1 MDNQEYNIIDNY
13 AFYLFFFLSFLSI
26 GNDFYFVL
34 HEMSNHNFVKKRI
47 TYLNDFKN
55 IIMNILSNKAK
66 KVKNGYVINENKQN
80 YKLLKNNNKN
90 EAKNEA
96 KNELK
101 NKEIKIEKVNLDNKI
116 IQEFNDKND
125 EYIDNLN
132 KLKVNYNNNI
142 KKNIK
147 KKSI

>member
-34 HEMSNHNFVKKRI
+34 QEMSNHEFVKKRI
-47 TYLNDFKN
+47 TYFDDLMN
-55 IIMNILSNKAK
+55 ILKNILSNKVK
-66 KVKNGYVINENKQN
+66 KVKNGYVINENKQKN
-80 YKLLKNNNKN
+80 KLIKNELKKNNKN
-90 EAKNEA
+90 EI
-96 KNELK
+96 L
-101 NKEIKIEKVNLDNKI
+101 NKDIKTEKIKLDNKI
-116 IQEFNDKND
+116 IEEFNDEND

-132 KLKVNYNNNI
+132 KLKVNYKNNI

-147 KKSI
+147 KKSN

>member
-34 HEMSNHNFVKKRI
+34 QEMSNHEFVKKRI
-47 TYLNDFKN
+47 TYFDDLMN
-55 IIMNILSNKAK
+55 ILKNILSNKLK
-66 KVKNGYVINENKQN
+66 KVKNGYVINENKQKN
-80 YKLLKNNNKN
+80 KLIKNELKKNNKN
-90 EAKNEA
+90 EK
-96 KNELK
+96 L
-101 NKEIKIEKVNLDNKI
+101 NKDIKTEKIKLDNKI
-116 IQEFNDKND
+116 IEEFNDEND

-132 KLKVNYNNNI
+132 KLKVNYKNNI

-147 KKSI
+147 KKSN

>member
-34 HEMSNHNFVKKRI
+34 QEMSNHEFVKKRI
-47 TYLNDFKN
+47 TYFDDLMN
-55 IIMNILSNKAK
+55 ILKNILSNKLK
-66 KVKNGYVINENKQN
+66 KVKNGYVINENKQKN
-80 YKLLKNNNKN
+80 KLIKNELKKNNKN
-90 EAKNEA
+90 EI
-96 KNELK
+96 L
-101 NKEIKIEKVNLDNKI
+101 NKDIKTEKIKLDNKI
-116 IQEFNDKND
+116 IEEFNDEND

-132 KLKVNYNNNI
+132 KLKVNYKNNI

-147 KKSI
+147 KKSN

>member
-34 HEMSNHNFVKKRI
+34 QEMSNHEFVKKRI
-47 TYLNDFKN
+47 TYFDDLMN
-55 IIMNILSNKAK
+55 ILKNILSNKVK
-66 KVKNGYVINENKQN
+66 KVQNGYVINENKQKN
-80 YKLLKNNNKN
+80 KLIKNELKKNNKN
-90 EAKNEA
+90 EI
-96 KNELK
+96 L
-101 NKEIKIEKVNLDNKI
+101 NKDIKTEKIKLDNKI
-116 IQEFNDKND
+116 IEEFNDEND

-132 KLKVNYNNNI
+132 KLKVNYKNNI

-147 KKSI
+147 KKSN

>member
-34 HEMSNHNFVKKRI
+34 QEMSNHEFVKKRI
-47 TYLNDFKN
+47 TYFDDLMN
-55 IIMNILSNKAK
+55 ILKNILSNKVK
-66 KVKNGYVINENKQN
+66 KVKNGYVINENKQKN
-80 YKLLKNNNKN
+80 KLIKNELKKNNKN
-90 EAKNEA
+90 EK
-96 KNELK
+96 L
-101 NKEIKIEKVNLDNKI
+101 NKDIKTEKIKLDNKI
-116 IQEFNDKND
+116 IEEFNDEND

-132 KLKVNYNNNI
+132 KLKVNYKNNI

-147 KKSI
+147 KKSN